1 MNIKRKTL
9 KMPVRY
15 LMNLVLV
22 GLLFVGLSYVTG
34 NMLSTYQN
42 KVLLTVGIN
51 IILAVS
57 LNVATGYLGQLPLGH
72 AGFMAVGA
80 YACALFTKSS
90 GLPKGVAFAIGLV
103 LAWVI
108 AGLFGVLIGIPAL
121 RLTGDY
127 LAILTL
133 GFGEIIRIT
142 LNNIDDVLGFKLFYG
157 SKGLKNIPKYSNFTN
172 VFLCVV
178 ITCFLI
184 HAMMKSRHGR
194 AVLAIRDNEIAA
206 ESCGIQTTYYKVMAF
221 AFSAAF
227 AGLAGG
233 LYACYIGVLNPS
245 TFGFMKSIEIL
256 VMVVLGGMGSM
267 LGSILSATVLTI
279 LPEATRSFESYRMV
293 VYSLAE
299 FNRYTN
305 SPIANYKGEIY
316 NMPFNMNTFSKMW
329 GIRTPEEAKTIIEEQ
344 RKAVPGEPK
353 NLEEQAIKL
362 VGKDIYEKLVKGY
375 TEKQWGRDCSEL
387 PSFIIKRLPVRF
399 TYDNNYFNDL
409 YQGIPI
415 GGYNVLTERLFEKA
429 DVQTGVDFLE
439 DKEKYLA
446 MGETV
451 IYTGAIDA
459 FYDYALGKLEY
470 RTVRFE
476 TEVLDTDNYQGVA
489 VVNYTDR
496 ETPYTRVIEHK
507 HFEFGTQKKT
517 VISREYSTD
526 WKEGMEPYYPVN
538 DARNQELYQK
548 YAALAEKEEKV
559 IFGGRLGEYKYYDMD
574 KVIEAALNQ
583 WEKMQR

>member
-1 MNIKRKTL
+1 MNKNRKTI

-15 LMNLVLV
+15 LMNAVLV
-22 GLLFVGLSYVTG
+22 ALLFVALSYLTR
-34 NMLSTYQN
+34 NILSTYQN
-42 KVLLTVGIN
+42 KVLMTVGIN

-80 YACALFTKSS
+80 YTCALFTKFCP
-90 GLPKGVAFAIGLV
+90 LPDGVSFAIGLV
-103 LAWVI
+103 LACIV

-279 LPEATRSFESYRMV
+279 LPEATRSFDSYRMV
-293 VYSLAE
+293 IYSLVLILMMISVRADCWAA
-299 FNRYTN
+299 TT
-305 SPIANYKGEIY
+305 SP
-316 NMPFNMNTFSKMW
+316 
-329 GIRTPEEAKTIIEEQ
+329 
-344 RKAVPGEPK
+344 
-353 NLEEQAIKL
+353 
-362 VGKDIYEKLVKGY
+362 
-375 TEKQWGRDCSEL
+375 
-387 PSFIIKRLPVRF
+387 
-399 TYDNNYFNDL
+399 
-409 YQGIPI
+409 
-415 GGYNVLTERLFEKA
+415 
-429 DVQTGVDFLE
+429 
-439 DKEKYLA
+439 
-446 MGETV
+446 
-451 IYTGAIDA
+451 
-459 FYDYALGKLEY
+459 
-470 RTVRFE
+470 
-476 TEVLDTDNYQGVA
+476 
-489 VVNYTDR
+489 
-496 ETPYTRVIEHK
+496 
-507 HFEFGTQKKT
+507 
-517 VISREYSTD
+517 
-526 WKEGMEPYYPVN
+526 
-538 DARNQELYQK
+538 
-548 YAALAEKEEKV
+548 
-559 IFGGRLGEYKYYDMD
+559 
-574 KVIEAALNQ
+574 
-583 WEKMQR
+583 

>member
-1 MNIKRKTL
+1 MKNNRKTI

-15 LMNLVLV
+15 LMNAVLV
-22 GLLFVGLSYVTG
+22 ALLFVGLSFLTQNV
-34 NMLSTYQN
+34 LSTYQN

-80 YACALFTKSS
+80 YTCALFTKYSN
-90 GLPKGVAFAIGLV
+90 LPKGVAFVIGLV
-103 LAWVI
+103 LAWI
-108 AGLFGVLIGIPAL
+108 MAGLFGVLIGIPAL

-157 SKGLKNIPKYSNFTN
+157 AKGLKNIPKYSNYWN

-233 LYACYIGVLNPS
+233 LYACYLGVLDPS

-293 VYSLAE
+293 VYSLVLVLMMI
-299 FNRYTN
+299 FRPGGLLGSYD
-305 SPIANYKGEIY
+305 
-316 NMPFNMNTFSKMW
+316 FSLSR
-329 GIRTPEEAKTIIEEQ
+329 I
-344 RKAVPGEPK
+344 V
-353 NLEEQAIKL
+353 
-362 VGKDIYEKLVKGY
+362 
-375 TEKQWGRDCSEL
+375 
-387 PSFIIKRLPVRF
+387 
-399 TYDNNYFNDL
+399 
-409 YQGIPI
+409 
-415 GGYNVLTERLFEKA
+415 EKA
-429 DVQTGVDFLE
+429 
-439 DKEKYLA
+439 
-446 MGETV
+446 MNGEL
-451 IYTGAIDA
+451 
-459 FYDYALGKLEY
+459 F
-470 RTVRFE
+470 R
-476 TEVLDTDNYQGVA
+476 
-489 VVNYTDR
+489 
-496 ETPYTRVIEHK
+496 K
-507 HFEFGTQKKT
+507 HTQK
-517 VISREYSTD
+517 
-526 WKEGMEPYYPVN
+526 
-538 DARNQELYQK
+538 
-548 YAALAEKEEKV
+548 
-559 IFGGRLGEYKYYDMD
+559 
-574 KVIEAALNQ
+574 EAADH
-583 WEKMQR
+583 E